1 MRILWIVV
9 LILLVAGGLYLLG
22 FVPGVPSAPSLMS
35 AVAPP
40 PGDAETNTSRGV
52 ALANMGRYQEAI
64 EHFDR
69 AIAADSGYIE
79 AWRNKA
85 LALAYLGRH
94 QETIACYEEIT
105 RLDPQ
110 DGSAWYNM
118 GTIYRRLGDGSK
130 ADECFEEAR
139 RLGYSV

>member
-1 MRILWIVV
+1 MRILWFAV
-9 LILLVAGGLYLLG
+9 LILLVAGGLYLFG
-22 FVPGVPSAPSLMS
+22 FVPGVPSAPSLMA

-40 PGDAETNTSRGV
+40 PDDAVTNTSRGV

-69 AIAADSGYIE
+69 AIAADPGYVD

-85 LALAYLGRH
+85 LALNYLGRY
-94 QETIACYEEIT
+94 QDAIACYEEVT

-110 DGSAWYNM
+110 DGDAWYSM
-118 GTIYRRLGDGSK
+118 GAIYRRLGDGPK

-139 RLGYSV
+139 RAGYPV